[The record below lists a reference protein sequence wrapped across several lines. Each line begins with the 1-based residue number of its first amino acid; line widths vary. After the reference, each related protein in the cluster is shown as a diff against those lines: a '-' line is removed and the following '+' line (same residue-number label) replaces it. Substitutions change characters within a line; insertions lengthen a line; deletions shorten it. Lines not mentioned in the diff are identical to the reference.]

1 MPKRYEGIPPI
12 FPVFRIGCGDSPAGC
27 AKKSDIDDLQKQ
39 VDALKSDQIQT
50 ISGQISAIQTSL
62 TSLKNTD
69 SELQGYISALITE
82 TDKLESADKTLEESI
97 AKLRED
103 LKNDISSSKADALKQ
118 LENLKATVNGELT
131 TLKAAIEELKKKDT
145 ELQNRIDK
153 LQTYIDSGLKD
164 AKDWAS
170 ATFATLDQYKATA
183 EVIAGIQTQIK
194 NINDEAAAIK
204 TAMADFRTEM
214 NKALDKLSDEL
225 KAEIKAQ
232 VKEAA
237 DAAAKA
243 LEAATDEIT
252 KAYTAAIA
260 GAISA
265 CESSIKSWVNEQL
278 TAYYT
283 AAQIDSRLE
292 ALQTALEATMQTQ
305 NESLRRLITDLESS
319 VNTKIADNRTLIDA
333 LDDALDD
340 ANAEIGKLSD
350 ALADAQAEI
359 SALASTVA
367 QNSRDIAAN
376 STTISENTAKILEN
390 AGKIAANTD
399 DISTNADAIAAAE
412 ALIAANS
419 ALIENN
425 KTAIGAN
432 QTAIDRLQSY
442 IAAVDTE
449 VEGLNGV
456 IASNTTE
463 IAKNAAAIA
472 QNAADIN
479 LLTGNLAQY
488 AIFIDKNSTEILSIK
503 KDINNLQTALADQ
516 KTEIT
521 AAYTQAISEAITA
534 NNGTLDAK
542 LKAEI
547 KTINDTV
554 HAVKNVADN
563 TWQLALILQL
573 EVQEIQDGLKSLSSI
588 AYIPKYADGIERVE
602 YEVSGY
608 KFTKKGDL
616 TLRFDV
622 YPASS
627 AQIIADNYSKALS
640 ARVVYTIP
648 TRANAGD
655 FKDLQITG
663 ASATGGILTVTISSS
678 ELDFDFLVGNLKA
691 SLVLKVTTGYNNL
704 QSAYIPLV
712 ASGENLS
719 YAQYVLGSFDT
730 DRDEDLSEAEL
741 SAVTDLDLTRC
752 PDINTLD
759 LTVFPNLTKA
769 NCPSLD
775 WLRKLAPTYDI
786 TTTFLSADGRSR
798 LYPEDDILIDGTVW
812 QTKNVGA
819 ITFDEMGTEVIYEI
833 ARDDSCPEGYRLP
846 TKDEFEALSRNHT
859 IRHAPTY
866 FDGFVFSGSRVWT
879 DGSRVPSIALP
890 YSRHGEL
897 KFGTYYWI
905 YSTNIPATDI
915 PTFYLD
921 DMPPD
926 MRTPSGWFRNHTYYD
941 SSRTQIRCVKD

>member
-1 MPKRYEGIPPI
+1 MKLFSKLFLILAA
-12 FPVFRIGCGDSPAGC
+12 CGAVAASC
-27 AKKSDIDDLQKQ
+27 ARTSDIDDLQKQ
-39 VDALKSDQIQT
+39 IDELKSDQIRT
-50 ISGQISAIQTSL
+50 ITGQISAIQTSI
-62 TSLKNTD
+62 TSLKSTD
-69 SELQGYISALITE
+69 EELQGYISALMTE
-82 TDKLESADKTLEESI
+82 ADKLEAADKALEEAI

-103 LKNDISSSKADALKQ
+103 LQGIIGSAEADALKK
-118 LENLKATVNGELT
+118 LENLKATVETELA
-131 TLKAAIEELKKKDT
+131 TLKAAIEELQKKDA
-145 ELQNRIDK
+145 ELKERIDS
-153 LQTYIDSGLKD
+153 LQTYIDSRLKD
-164 AKDWAS
+164 TKDWAS
-170 ATFATLDQYKATA
+170 ATFATLDQHNETA
-183 EVIAGIQTQIK
+183 AVIAGIQTQIK

-319 VNTKIADNRTLIDA
+319 VNTRIADNRTLIDA

-399 DISTNADAIAAAE
+399 DISANADAIAAAE

-425 KTAIGAN
+425 KTAIGTN
-432 QTAIDRLQSY
+432 QTVIDRLQSDLY
-442 IAAVDTE
+442 ALDADVQGRYVQIVVNA
-449 VEGLNGV
+449 
-456 IASNTTE
+456 TE

-488 AIFIDKNSTEILSIK
+488 AVFINKNTTNILSIQ
-503 KDINNLQTALADQ
+503 KDITNLQTALADQ

-547 KTINDTV
+547 KTINDLVQTV
-554 HAVKNVADN
+554 KLKADN
-563 TWQLALILQL
+563 TETLALILQQ

-627 AQIIADNYSKALS
+627 AQTIADSYTSTLS

-730 DRDEDLSEAEL
+730 DRDEDLSDAEL
-741 SAVTDLDLTRC
+741 EAVTNLDLTRC

-769 NCPSLD
+769 NCLSLD

-786 TTTFLSADGRSR
+786 TTVFYSADGRSR

-819 ITFDEMGTEVIYEI
+819 ITFDEMGTEDRYEI
-833 ARDDSCPEGYRLP
+833 ARDESCPEGYRLP
-846 TKDEFEALSRNHT
+846 TRDEFEALSRNHM

-890 YSRHGEL
+890 YSTHGEA

-905 YSTNIPATDI
+905 YSTTIPAYDI
-915 PTFYLD
+915 FTFYLD
-921 DMPPD
+921 DYPPD
-926 MRTPSGWFRNHTYYD
+926 LRTPPGWFREHPYY
-941 SSRTQIRCVKD
+941 SYERTGIRCVKD

>member
-1 MPKRYEGIPPI
+1 MKLFSRLFLI
-12 FPVFRIGCGDSPAGC
+12 FAACGAVAAC
-27 AKKSDIDDLQKQ
+27 ARTSDIDGLQKQ
-39 VDALKSDQIQT
+39 IDELKSDRIQT
-50 ISGQISAIQTSL
+50 ISGQISAIQTSI
-62 TSLKNTD
+62 TSLKSTD
-69 SELQGYISALITE
+69 EELQGYISALMTE
-82 TDKLESADKTLEESI
+82 ADKLEAADKALEESI

-103 LKNDISSSKADALKQ
+103 LQGIIGSAEADALYK
-118 LENLKATVNGELT
+118 LENLKAIVETELA
-131 TLKAAIEELKKKDT
+131 TLKAAIEELQKKDA
-145 ELQNRIDK
+145 ELKERIDS
-153 LQTYIDSGLKD
+153 LQTYIDSRLKD
-164 AKDWAS
+164 TKDWAS
-170 ATFATLDQYKATA
+170 ATFATLDQYNATA
-183 EVIAGIQTQIK
+183 AIVATIQTQIAS
-194 NINDEAAAIK
+194 INSEISGMK
-204 TAMADFRTEM
+204 TAMATQ
-214 NKALDKLSDEL
+214 KADLDKSIADLDANL
-225 KAEIKAQ
+225 RAEIKS
-232 VKEAA
+232 AA

-278 TAYYT
+278 TGYYT
-283 AAQIDSRLE
+283 IAQIDSRFDVLLTTLE
-292 ALQTALEATMQTQ
+292 A
-305 NESLRRLITDLESS
+305 
-319 VNTKIADNRTLIDA
+319 KIDA
-333 LDDALDD
+333 TT
-340 ANAEIGKLSD
+340 EG
-350 ALADAQAEI
+350 LADALQ
-359 SALASTVA
+359 
-367 QNSRDIAAN
+367 DI
-376 STTISENTAKILEN
+376 
-390 AGKIAANTD
+390 
-399 DISTNADAIAAAE
+399 
-412 ALIAANS
+412 
-419 ALIENN
+419 
-425 KTAIGAN
+425 
-432 QTAIDRLQSY
+432 
-442 IAAVDTE
+442 
-449 VEGLNGV
+449 
-456 IASNTTE
+456 
-463 IAKNAAAIA
+463 
-472 QNAADIN
+472 
-479 LLTGNLAQY
+479 LLL
-488 AIFIDKNSTEILSIK
+488 K
-503 KDINNLQTALADQ
+503 TALADQ

-521 AAYTQAISEAITA
+521 AAYTQAIADAITA

-547 KTINDTV
+547 KTINDLV
-554 HAVKNVADN
+554 HTIKLHANEAEK
-563 TWQLALILQL
+563 LALILKQ
-573 EVQEIQDGLKSLSSI
+573 EVQEIKDGLKALSSI

-616 TLRFDV
+616 TLRFDI

-663 ASATGGILTVTISSS
+663 ASATGGILTVTVSSS

-759 LTVFPNLTKA
+759 LTIFPNLDKV

-812 QTKNVGA
+812 QTKNVGT
-819 ITFDEMGTEVIYEI
+819 ITFDEMGTEVRYET
-833 ARDDSCPEGYRLP
+833 ARDSSCPEGYRLP
-846 TKDEFEALSRNHT
+846 TRDEFEALSRNHMLF
-859 IRHAPTY
+859 HAPSY
-866 FDGFVFSGSRVWT
+866 FDGFRFSGSRAWT
-879 DGSRVPSIALP
+879 IGSRVPSIVLP
-890 YSRHGEL
+890 FSRHGEL

-905 YSTNIPATDI
+905 YSTDIPATDI

-926 MRTPSGWFRNHTYYD
+926 QRTPSGWFREHPHY
-941 SSRTQIRCVKD
+941 SSERTGIRCVKD

>member
-1 MPKRYEGIPPI
+1 MKLFSRLFLI
-12 FPVFRIGCGDSPAGC
+12 FAACGAVAAC
-27 AKKSDIDDLQKQ
+27 ARTSDIDGLQKQ
-39 VDALKSDQIQT
+39 IDELKSDRIQT
-50 ISGQISAIQTSL
+50 ISGQISAIQTSI
-62 TSLKNTD
+62 TSLKSTD
-69 SELQGYISALITE
+69 EELQGYISALMTE
-82 TDKLESADKTLEESI
+82 ADKLEAADKALEESI

-103 LKNDISSSKADALKQ
+103 LQGIIGSAEADALKK
-118 LENLKATVNGELT
+118 LENMKAMVETELA
-131 TLKAAIEELKKKDT
+131 TLKAAIEELQKKDA
-145 ELQNRIDK
+145 ELKERIDS
-153 LQTYIDSGLKD
+153 LQTYIDSRLKD
-164 AKDWAS
+164 TKDWAS
-170 ATFATLDQYKATA
+170 ATFATLDQYNATA
-183 EVIAGIQTQIK
+183 AIVATIQTQIAS
-194 NINDEAAAIK
+194 INSEISGMK
-204 TAMADFRTEM
+204 TAMATQ
-214 NKALDKLSDEL
+214 KADLDKSIADLDANL
-225 KAEIKAQ
+225 RAEIKS
-232 VKEAA
+232 AA

-278 TAYYT
+278 TGYYT
-283 AAQIDSRLE
+283 IAQIDSRFDVLLTTLE
-292 ALQTALEATMQTQ
+292 A
-305 NESLRRLITDLESS
+305 
-319 VNTKIADNRTLIDA
+319 KIDA
-333 LDDALDD
+333 TT
-340 ANAEIGKLSD
+340 EG
-350 ALADAQAEI
+350 LADALQ
-359 SALASTVA
+359 
-367 QNSRDIAAN
+367 DI
-376 STTISENTAKILEN
+376 
-390 AGKIAANTD
+390 
-399 DISTNADAIAAAE
+399 
-412 ALIAANS
+412 
-419 ALIENN
+419 
-425 KTAIGAN
+425 
-432 QTAIDRLQSY
+432 
-442 IAAVDTE
+442 
-449 VEGLNGV
+449 
-456 IASNTTE
+456 
-463 IAKNAAAIA
+463 
-472 QNAADIN
+472 
-479 LLTGNLAQY
+479 LLL
-488 AIFIDKNSTEILSIK
+488 K
-503 KDINNLQTALADQ
+503 TALADQ

-521 AAYTQAISEAITA
+521 AAYTQAIADAITA

-547 KTINDTV
+547 KTINDLVHTV
-554 HAVKNVADN
+554 KLHANEAEK
-563 TWQLALILQL
+563 LALILKQ
-573 EVQEIQDGLKSLSSI
+573 EVQEIKDGLKALSSI

-741 SAVTDLDLTRC
+741 AAVTQLDLTRC
-752 PDINTLD
+752 ADINTLD

-812 QTKNVGA
+812 QTKNVGT
-819 ITFDEMGTEVIYEI
+819 ITFDETGTEVRYEI
-833 ARDDSCPEGYRLP
+833 ARDSSCPEGYRLP
-846 TKDEFEALSRNHT
+846 TRDEFEALSRNHMLF
-859 IRHAPTY
+859 HAPSY
-866 FDGFVFSGSRVWT
+866 FDGFRFFGSRVLT
-879 DGSRVPSIALP
+879 DESRVPSIVLP
-890 YSRHGEL
+890 FSRHGEL

-905 YSTNIPATDI
+905 YSTDIPATDI

-926 MRTPSGWFRNHTYYD
+926 QRTPSGWFREHPHD
-941 SSRTQIRCVKD
+941 SSERTGIRCVKD